1 MEREFFFLPES
12 NVSGV
17 LVTTCRIGM
26 YMYHYTPGLIQA
38 QDTDRIDVCCRQ
50 SITGSMQNFTY
61 SFVFFLTKKKEKN
74 MIRCPLMC

>member
-1 MEREFFFLPES
+1 MEREFFSPES
-12 NVSGV
+12 NVSGD

-61 SFVFFLTKKKEKN
+61 SFVFFFKTKKRRD
-74 MIRCPLMC
+74 MIRCPLIR